1 VSTGDG
7 IRLDVAQWPVLVVIP
22 PARLVTDAELDS
34 FMQAFAHV
42 VDQRKQPYAVVVD
55 LRESSGLTPRQRQA
69 ISNSMADTDARVLA
83 GYPNCGGA
91 LVFSSALLR
100 GMLTA
105 ILWIKKPKHE
115 TRVFANIAE
124 AVAWARTCVAGRTAS
139 IESARHSARPA

>member
-7 IRLDVAQWPVLVVIP
+7 ITLDVLQWPVLVVTP
-22 PARLVTDAELDS
+22 PPRPVTDAELDS
-34 FMQAFAHV
+34 FMQAFAQV

-83 GYPNCGGA
+83 GCPNCGGA
-91 LVFSSALLR
+91 LVFSSAVLR

-115 TRVFANIAE
+115 TRVFANAHE
-124 AVAWARTCVAGRTAS
+124 AVAWARTCVAERALS
-139 IESARHSARPA
+139 MASARPA